1 MNILVLNPPNVPF
14 TSTSLLAPPLDVLSL
29 ATLIKTNFKTE
40 FLDMDALR
48 LKEITEDILIKTDV
62 IVILIDCDSENVY
75 LFFRPFYSSGCKD
88 CNKRNL

>member
-14 TSTSLLAPPLDVLSL
+14 TNTSLLAPPLDVLGL

-48 LKEITEDILIKTDV
+48 LKEI
-62 IVILIDCDSENVY
+62 
-75 LFFRPFYSSGCKD
+75 P
-88 CNKRNL
+88 